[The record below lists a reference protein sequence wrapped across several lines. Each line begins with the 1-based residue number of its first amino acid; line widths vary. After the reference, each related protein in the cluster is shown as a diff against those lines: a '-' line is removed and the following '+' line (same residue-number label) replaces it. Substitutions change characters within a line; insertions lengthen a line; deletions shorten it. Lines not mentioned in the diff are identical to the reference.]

1 MREKD
6 KFKVEDMINFIK
18 SKLLEN
24 KDIEKAQELYE
35 NIDLLEKS
43 VNKKEKY
50 KNLSPHKYKNGLH
63 KEA

>member
-50 KNLSPHKYKNGLH
+50 KNLSPHK
-63 KEA
+63 